1 MAKPVT
7 ATIFKFHTPIDM
19 RDLDIEALHAATFS
33 AALSFGTTVSVDGVL
48 CDSALTLSGPTGDL
62 LIGGTGLVYEEA
74 ALVGGT
80 ATVIAFDSAP
90 GTGGV
95 DWSIQLL
102 PMDASALQAYLSS
115 AAELTLLQEL
125 LSGPVVL
132 IGSAGADRLLAGGA
146 DDILRGAGGRDS
158 LSGGTGEDLL
168 MGGLGADRLAG
179 GADDDRLEGGRGT
192 DQLRGDAGTD
202 DLRGGAGIDRLEGG
216 TGDDLLVG
224 GTGADVFVLRNHHGN
239 DTISDF
245 RTGID
250 EVKILLRPGD
260 PQNVELAFEYR
271 DGACIVTFLDMT
283 LTLENVAPGSL
294 NFGEGGDFTLVGL

>member
-1 MAKPVT
+1 MAKPLS
-7 ATIFKFHTPIDM
+7 ATIFRFHMPMDM

-33 AALSFGTTVSVDGVL
+33 AGLTFGTTVSVDGIL
-48 CDSALTLSGPTGDL
+48 CDSALSLSGPTGDL

-80 ATVIAFDSAP
+80 PTVIAFDSAP

-102 PMDASALQAYLSS
+102 PMDASALQAFLSS

-125 LSGPVVL
+125 LSGPVIL
-132 IGSAGADRLLAGGA
+132 MGSAGADHLMARGG
-146 DDILRGAGGRDS
+146 DDILRGAGGRDR
-158 LSGGTGEDLL
+158 LSSGAGEDLL
-168 MGGLGADRLAG
+168 LGGLGADRLAG

-192 DQLRGDAGTD
+192 DQLRGDAGAD
-202 DLRGGAGIDRLEGG
+202 DLRGGGGTDRLEGG
-216 TGDDLLVG
+216 AGDDLLVG
-224 GTGADVFVLRNHHGN
+224 GTGSDVFVLRNHHGN

-245 RTGID
+245 RAGVD
-250 EVKILLRPGD
+250 EVQILLRPSD

-271 DGACIVTFLDMT
+271 GGACIVTFLDMT

-294 NFGEGGDFTLVGL
+294 NFAEGGDFTLVAL